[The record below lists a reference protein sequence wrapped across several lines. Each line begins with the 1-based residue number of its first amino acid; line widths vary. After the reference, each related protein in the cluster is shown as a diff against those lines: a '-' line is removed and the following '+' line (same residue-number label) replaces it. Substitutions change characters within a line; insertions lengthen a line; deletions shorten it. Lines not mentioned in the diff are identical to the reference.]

1 MMRYLFRRLA
11 QVSIV
16 AGLVILGNFILLR
29 SVPGDLADVI
39 AGESG
44 AATPEYMEMLRAQFG
59 LDRSGFEQ
67 LTTYFS
73 QIAHFDLG
81 FSFRYN
87 LPVQTLILERLPAT
101 LLLLGS
107 SLLFSVIFGVI
118 LGCFAARYRHGLFDQ
133 GVTLFSAVVF
143 AIPVFWFGLM
153 GIVLFAVHF
162 RWLPIGGMVTVGATP
177 GAFGV
182 AGDVAWH
189 LIMPAIAL
197 GLSHLALYAR
207 VTRASML
214 EVYPLDFVRTAR
226 AKGISETAVTLRHI
240 LRNSLLPVVTLTG
253 LQLGSLLGGAVVV
266 ETVFSWP
273 GMGRL
278 AFEAVSDRDI
288 NLLLSLFLCNSLLVV
303 LSSLLIDILYGVLD
317 PRIGLA
323 S

>member
-1 MMRYLFRRLA
+1 MKHYIFRRIA

-16 AGLVILGNFILLR
+16 AVFVILGNFILLK
-29 SVPGDLADVI
+29 SVPGDLVDVI

-44 AATPEYMEMLRAQFG
+44 SATPEYMDMLRVQFG
-59 LDRSGFEQ
+59 LDRSGIEQ
-67 LTTYFS
+67 LAIYFG
-73 QIAHFDLG
+73 QILHFDLG

-87 LPVQTLILERLPAT
+87 MPVTTLILERMPAT

-107 SLLFSVIFGVI
+107 SILFAVVFGVI
-118 LGCFAARYRHGLFDQ
+118 MGCLAARYRHGAFDQ
-133 GVTLFSAVVF
+133 FMTLFSSVVF

-153 GIVLFAVHF
+153 GIVLFAVHL
-162 RWLPIGGMVTVGATP
+162 RWLPIGGMVTIGASP
-177 GAFGV
+177 GALGV
-182 AGDVAWH
+182 AGDIAWH
-189 LIMPAIAL
+189 LIMPAITL
-197 GLSHLALYAR
+197 SLSHLALYAR

-214 EVYPLDFVRTAR
+214 EVYHLDFVRTAR
-226 AKGISETAVTLRHI
+226 AKGISEAAVTVRHV

-253 LQLGSLLGGAVVV
+253 LQLGSILGGAVVV

-278 AFEAVSDRDI
+278 AFEAVADRDI

-317 PRIGLA
+317 PRVGLA